1 MLIDNVH
8 VDKINGVMY
17 LLVIS
22 HNYIEV
28 VKIAYMHRTKYVMHN
43 FALIQ
48 VLGVSLLTLKTAN
61 KLNEYC
67 CSLRSHTSVAPR
79 Q

>member
-22 HNYIEV
+22 SNYIEF
-28 VKIAYMHRTKYVMHN
+28 VKIAYMHRTKYVMRN

-48 VLGVSLLTLKTAN
+48 VLGVSLLTLKTAI
-61 KLNEYC
+61 YI
-67 CSLRSHTSVAPR
+67 S
-79 Q
+79 